1 MSKPLD
7 VLLGLCTHGRYTF
20 PARVKGGQRS
30 SEAAG
35 VTGIYRRVLGLRE
48 G

>member
-20 PARVKGGQRS
+20 PARVKAANAV

-35 VTGIYRRVLGLRE
+35 VTGIYRRVLGLQ
-48 G
+48 